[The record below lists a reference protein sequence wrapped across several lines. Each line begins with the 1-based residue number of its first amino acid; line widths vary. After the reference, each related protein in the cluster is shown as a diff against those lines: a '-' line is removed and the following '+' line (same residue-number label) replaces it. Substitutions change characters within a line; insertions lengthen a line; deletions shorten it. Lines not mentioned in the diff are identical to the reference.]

1 MFYHFCSSFSKRIN
15 CGHLEAIKISNKAYI
30 YLKLFELL
38 LCARHYSDIGYKTNQ
53 KTSLASVSS
62 LCHSYLLG
70 KLELMILLTT

>member
-1 MFYHFCSSFSKRIN
+1 MFYHFFSSFTERIK
-15 CGHLEAIKISNKAYI
+15 CGHLEAIKISNKACI

-53 KTSLASVSS
+53 NASLGNVSS

-70 KLELMILLTT
+70 KLELMILLMT